1 MNSQQINLTEIGRIT
16 DISTVRTDVTM
27 DEVEQL
33 IDIVKA
39 FDCVCASPM
48 PCVTKYVI
56 DRLKD
61 TPRTVVTGVV
71 SFPAGADT
79 TSMKVFTAKEMI
91 ALGCE
96 ELDMVINVGAL
107 KSGQYDLVRD
117 DIRAVVDAA
126 QGVPV
131 KSILEICYLTD
142 DEIARGSLLAVEA
155 GVTFV
160 KTGTGWGPKPTTVD
174 TVRLIRKTIGDSAK
188 IKAAGGVR
196 SLDTLLQMVDAGCDR
211 FGIGIRSAM
220 TIFEEAYK
228 RANVPLPRL
237 KTFEASGNDSY

>member
-1 MNSQQINLTEIGRIT
+1 MNSKNLDLSRIGRIT

-27 DEVEQL
+27 REVEQL
-33 IDIVKA
+33 IDIVKS
-39 FDCVCASPM
+39 FHCVCASPM
-48 PCVTKYVI
+48 PYITQYVI
-56 DRLKD
+56 DALAD
-61 TPRTVVTGVV
+61 TPDTVVTGVV

-91 ALGCE
+91 ALGCK

-107 KSGQYDLVRD
+107 KSGQYDLVRE

-126 QGVPV
+126 DGVPV

-142 DEIARGSLLAVEA
+142 DEIRRGSELAVEA

-174 TVRLIRKTIGDSAK
+174 TVRLIKQTIGDSAL

-196 SLDTLLQMVDAGCDR
+196 DLETMLAMVDAGCDR

-228 RANVPLPRL
+228 RAGIPMPTL
-237 KTFEASGNDSY
+237 KSFAVNANDTY